1 MVAHACNYS
10 ISIGCRH
17 VDCNGVFRP
26 ARVSP
31 FQAEQSNIGTEVER
45 DGEDRQATHVSLATV
60 ALVFCHHRRQQLSS
74 SDLDRDARNVKKIN
88 SRFETNIL
96 KLRKITI

>member
-45 DGEDRQATHVSLATV
+45 DGEDGQASHVPLATV
-60 ALVFCHHRRQQLSS
+60 ALVLCHHGRQQPSS
-74 SDLDRDARNVKKIN
+74 ADLDGDTRNV
-88 SRFETNIL
+88 
-96 KLRKITI
+96 